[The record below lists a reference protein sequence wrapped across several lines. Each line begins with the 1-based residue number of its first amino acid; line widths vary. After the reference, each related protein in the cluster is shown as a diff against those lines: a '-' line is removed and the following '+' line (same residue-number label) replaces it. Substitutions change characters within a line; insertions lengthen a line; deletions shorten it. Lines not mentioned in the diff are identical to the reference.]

1 MSKSHISVKLHQ
13 SRLLMEIRKRSQK
26 GMEAGKRETS
36 AQIQALCEMKYIGVF
51 VLCLK
56 QKRGQRLLNKLE
68 VYYM

>member
-36 AQIQALCEMKYIGVF
+36 AQIKALCEMKYIGVF

>member
-1 MSKSHISVKLHQ
+1 
-13 SRLLMEIRKRSQK
+13 
-26 GMEAGKRETS
+26 MEAGKRETS
-36 AQIQALCEMKYIGVF
+36 AQIKALCEMKYIGVF